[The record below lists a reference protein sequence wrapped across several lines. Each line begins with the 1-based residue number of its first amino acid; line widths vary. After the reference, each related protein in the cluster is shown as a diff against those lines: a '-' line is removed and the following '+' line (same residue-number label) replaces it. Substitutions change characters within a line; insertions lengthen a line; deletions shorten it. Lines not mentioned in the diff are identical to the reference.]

1 MSAHVYADMA
11 PRVFSIWQNYWNA
24 AGYAAP
30 PLVVHKPTISGGVT
44 LLAPLGSPWVRQ
56 FVQSHETDPD
66 FLFENQGEV
75 LAETNPR
82 YLGVSSP
89 RIRIRRQGSMAPDLG
104 DPANAEPDGARPGG
118 RHPDGNPRR

>member
-1 MSAHVYADMA
+1 MSAHVYADLA
-11 PRVFSIWQNYWNA
+11 PRVFALWQNYWNA

-75 LAETNPR
+75 LAETDPR
-82 YLGVSSP
+82 YLGVWGAFSAIERATVP
-89 RIRIRRQGSMAPDLG
+89 APVGRPVLPQRLPTTPDVHELKRRWLG
-104 DPANAEPDGARPGG
+104 
-118 RHPDGNPRR
+118 